1 MASTGDELSRDDA
14 VRRQELARF
23 LRSRRARL
31 APGDLG
37 LPSIGRRRVQGLRRE
52 EVAIAA
58 GIGLTWY
65 TRLETAADINVS
77 ADAIT
82 RIAKALCLTE
92 TERKA
97 LFELALPSVKR
108 TKPVVL
114 ERALRLCVDGM
125 RSPAF
130 VLSSTWDVLYW
141 NVAFANAWLI
151 EAPGCAPF
159 NALVYQFTA
168 ALERGMHGD
177 TWEGRSRTMV
187 AQFRADYF
195 AHAGE
200 PAFEKLLVR
209 LREMPSFRTLYEEG
223 LVSASFEDE
232 PNVILHPTLGTI
244 PYEVC
249 NFIVPGDELSVTVQV
264 VPNDIAQKLADLSRD
279 T

>member
-97 LFELALPSVKR
+97 LFELAPSVKR

-114 ERALRLCVDGM
+114 SGPFGYASTACDPRLSC
-125 RSPAF
+125 F
-130 VLSSTWDVLYW
+130 H
-141 NVAFANAWLI
+141 
-151 EAPGCAPF
+151 
-159 NALVYQFTA
+159 Q
-168 ALERGMHGD
+168 RGM
-177 TWEGRSRTMV
+177 
-187 AQFRADYF
+187 FC
-195 AHAGE
+195 
-200 PAFEKLLVR
+200 
-209 LREMPSFRTLYEEG
+209 
-223 LVSASFEDE
+223 
-232 PNVILHPTLGTI
+232 IGT
-244 PYEVC
+244 
-249 NFIVPGDELSVTVQV
+249 
-264 VPNDIAQKLADLSRD
+264 
-279 T
+279 